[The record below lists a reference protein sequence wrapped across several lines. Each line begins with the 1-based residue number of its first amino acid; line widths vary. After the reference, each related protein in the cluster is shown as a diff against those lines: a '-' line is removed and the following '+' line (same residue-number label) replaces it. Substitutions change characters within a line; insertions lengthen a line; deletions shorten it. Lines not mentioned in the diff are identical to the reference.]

1 MIVTDMSSSLAVH
14 LQDVA
19 ALPRA
24 QERAV
29 SRFLKT
35 FSVST
40 STPAFSS
47 STSCLFSPIVPAS
60 SHFSSFFII
69 CSLLGAAVADAA
81 SRPLHWVYDMTLMEE
96 LMKVGMGRTVG
107 KNLNMFPCL
116 KSVIRRDD
124 ALFRMAKIQSS
135 GQRVCLPSTP
145 CPPEPGAATTTS
157 SWPAYRSTNSTWLF
171 CFWLWC
177 LNLNL

>member
-1 MIVTDMSSSLAVH
+1 MSSSLAVH
-14 LQDVA
+14 LQAVA

-47 STSCLFSPIVPAS
+47 STSCLFSPIVSAS

-145 CPPEPGAATTTS
+145 CPPGPGAATTTS